1 MRKLVSLLAAVLF
14 VLTSIVVLPQ
24 NVLAAFAERPVGF
37 VVMDHTGDVDGAMYK
52 SLRSMVKMPYHFP
65 DYKIIDGGLPQ
76 QVVTDVL
83 RDDVKVDKKLMAAL
97 AEKSKVDVLVVVRIY
112 VMDERIVNGWIGSW
126 EDNDTY
132 VLVEASAD
140 FFVYKKADDKF
151 LKKRLRERDVKDMGN
166 YERPQETIKWALS
179 DIVNDME
186 GRPRIG
192 S

>member
-14 VLTSIVVLPQ
+14 VLASIVVLPQ

-83 RDDVKVDKKLMAAL
+83 RDDVKVDKKLMSAL
-97 AEKSKVDVLVVVRIY
+97 AEKSKVDVLVVARIY
-112 VMDERIVNGWIGSW
+112 AMDERIVNGWIGSW

>member
-14 VLTSIVVLPQ
+14 VLASIVVLPQ

-83 RDDVKVDKKLMAAL
+83 RDDVKVDKKLMSAL
-97 AEKSKVDVLVVVRIY
+97 AEKSKVDVLVVARIY
-112 VMDERIVNGWIGSW
+112 AMDERIVNGWIGSW

-140 FFVYKKADDKF
+140 FFVYKKDDDKF

>member
-1 MRKLVSLLAAVLF
+1 MRKLLSYLAAVLF
-14 VLTSIVVLPQ
+14 LLTSMAFVPQ
-24 NVLAAFAERPVGF
+24 SSFAAFAERPVGF
-37 VVMDHTGDVDGAMYK
+37 VVMDHTDEVDGAMYK

-97 AEKSKVDVLVVVRIY
+97 AEKSKVDVLVVARIY
-112 VMDERIVNGWIGSW
+112 AMDERVVHSWIGSW

-132 VLVEASAD
+132 VAIEASAD
-140 FFVYKKADDKF
+140 LFVYKKDGEKF
-151 LKKRLRERDVKDMGN
+151 LKKRLREREVKELGN
-166 YERPQETIKWALS
+166 SENPREIVKWALS

>member
-1 MRKLVSLLAAVLF
+1 MGKLLSYLAAVLF
-14 VLTSIVVLPQ
+14 LLTSMTTLPQ
-24 NVLAAFAERPVGF
+24 GAFAAFAERPVGF
-37 VVMDHTGDVDGAMYK
+37 VVMDHTGEVDGAMYK
-52 SLRSMVKMPYHFP
+52 GLRSMVKMPYHFP

-83 RDDVKVDKKLMAAL
+83 RDDVKVDKKLMSAL
-97 AEKSKVDVLVVVRIY
+97 AEKSKVDVLVVARIY
-112 VMDERIVNGWIGSW
+112 AMDERMVHGWIGSW

-132 VLVEASAD
+132 IAIEASAD
-140 FFVYKKADDKF
+140 FYVYKKDGDKF
-151 LKKRLRERDVKDMGN
+151 LKKRLREREVKEMGN
-166 YERPQETIKWALS
+166 SENPRELVKWALS

>member
-1 MRKLVSLLAAVLF
+1 MRKLLSYLAAFLF
-14 VLTSIVVLPQ
+14 LITSIAVLPQ
-24 NVLAAFAERPVGF
+24 GASAAFAERPVGF
-37 VVMDHTGDVDGAMYK
+37 VVMDHTGEVDGAMYK

-83 RDDVKVDKKLMAAL
+83 RDDVKVDQKLMAAL
-97 AEKSKVDVLVVVRIY
+97 AEKSKVDVLVVARIY
-112 VMDERIVNGWIGSW
+112 AMDERMVHGWIGSW

-132 VLVEASAD
+132 VAIEASAD
-140 FFVYKKADDKF
+140 FFVYKKDGDKF
-151 LKKRLRERDVKDMGN
+151 LKKRLREREVREMGN
-166 YERPQETIKWALS
+166 SEDPRELVKWALS

>member
-14 VLTSIVVLPQ
+14 VLASIVVLPQ

-83 RDDVKVDKKLMAAL
+83 RDDVKVDKKLMSAL
-97 AEKSKVDVLVVVRIY
+97 AEKSKVDVLVVARIY
-112 VMDERIVNGWIGSW
+112 AMDERIVNGWIGSW

-140 FFVYKKADDKF
+140 FLVYKKADDKF

>member
-1 MRKLVSLLAAVLF
+1 MRKLLSYLAAILF
-14 VLTSIVVLPQ
+14 LLTSMAFLPQ
-24 NVLAAFAERPVGF
+24 STLAAFAERPVGF

-76 QVVTDVL
+76 QVVSDVL

-97 AEKSKVDVLVVVRIY
+97 TEKSKVDVLVVARIY
-112 VMDERIVNGWIGSW
+112 AMDERMVHGWIGSW

-132 VLVEASAD
+132 IAIEASAD
-140 FFVYKKADDKF
+140 FFVYKKDGNKF
-151 LKKRLRERDVKDMGN
+151 LKKRLREREVKEMGN
-166 YERPQETIKWALS
+166 SEDPRELVKWALS

>member
-1 MRKLVSLLAAVLF
+1 MSKLLSYLAAVLF
-14 VLTSIVVLPQ
+14 LVTSVVTLPQ
-24 NVLAAFAERPVGF
+24 SAFAAFAERPVGF
-37 VVMDHTGDVDGAMYK
+37 VVMDHTSQVDGAMYK
-52 SLRSMVKMPYHFP
+52 NLRSMVKMPYHFP

-83 RDDVKVDKKLMAAL
+83 RDDVRIDKKAMSAL

-112 VMDERIVNGWIGSW
+112 SMDERIVNGWAGSW
-126 EDNDTY
+126 EDNDSY
-132 VLVEASAD
+132 VLVEAIAD
-140 FFVYKKADDKF
+140 FYVYKKDGNKF
-151 LKKRLRERDVKDMGN
+151 LKKRLRERDIKDMGN
-166 YERPQETIKWALS
+166 YEKPEETIKWALS

>member
-14 VLTSIVVLPQ
+14 VLASIVVLPQ

-83 RDDVKVDKKLMAAL
+83 RDDVKVDKKLMSAL
-97 AEKSKVDVLVVVRIY
+97 AEKSKVDILVVARIY
-112 VMDERIVNGWIGSW
+112 AMDERIVNGWIGSW